1 MSTTH
6 QQQVL
11 MQTENSLQFKNIQ
24 SLDRAACSE
33 AFISINPYLFKML
46 LAKHIYGEEAEDL
59 VCETWET
66 YLKNHRAFE
75 GRSQLKTFL
84 GGILIN
90 KIRESR
96 RYHQR
101 LINTQDEEIHR
112 DSVLEGWWNKSP
124 DLPELQLIHQQT
136 HQHILKCIE
145 CLSAKQKTVFILRE
159 ILEDDTSSICKKLNI
174 SSTFMNV
181 LLYRAKKELQKCL
194 ELT

>member
-1 MSTTH
+1 
-6 QQQVL
+6 
-11 MQTENSLQFKNIQ
+11 MQIKDAQSLKDIQ
-24 SLDRAACSE
+24 SNDRAACSE

-66 YLKNHRAFE
+66 YLKNRKAFE

-101 LINTQDEEIHR
+101 LIHTQDEEILK
-112 DSVLEGWWNKSP
+112 DSILEGWWNKAS
-124 DLPELQLIHQQT
+124 DLPESQLIHQQT
-136 HQHILKCIE
+136 HQHILKCVE
-145 CLSAKQKTVFILRE
+145 CLNQKQKKVFILKA
-159 ILEDDTSSICKKLNI
+159 ILEDDADSICKALNI
-174 SSTFMNV
+174 STTFMHV
-181 LLYRAKKELQKCL
+181 LLFRAKKELQKCL
-194 ELT
+194 SAKIIAG